1 MSQCNLAHKFFF
13 CDASSDE
20 NSGCER
26 SSGQGMEE
34 ARNDS
39 SLAVGQSKEKKRGH
53 VESAKR
59 QKKVHFATFVDI
71 CHLKKCRVRAR
82 ISEAQRKSRALR

>member
-1 MSQCNLAHKFFF
+1 MSHYNLAHKFF
-13 CDASSDE
+13 AMGDE

-39 SLAVGQSKEKKRGH
+39 SLAVGQSKEKKRGYAG
-53 VESAKR
+53 STKR
-59 QKKVHFATFVDI
+59 QKKVHFATLMDI
-71 CHLKKCRVRAR
+71 CHLKNAELEPEFQKHKGRVV
-82 ISEAQRKSRALR
+82 L